1 VVTRSFL
8 VCLAVPTLAAVA
20 LLAAGCGGGSSPS
33 VAALG
38 TTTSGG
44 VASGGSAPSA
54 SGQSAS
60 GRGGGSLTMK
70 TANGYK
76 FSACMR
82 AHGLP
87 NFPDPDSH
95 GAISV
100 GAGSGIDPSSPK
112 FQAAQKA
119 CQSLLP
125 NGGTPTPQQLA
136 QMEKKALAFSACM
149 RKHGLPDF
157 PDPDFSSGGGIG
169 IRIRLG
175 GPNSDLNPSSP
186 VFQAAQKAC
195 GGIIGKP
202 PGGKPGG

>member
-1 VVTRSFL
+1 MTRSLL

-38 TTTSGG
+38 TTTSGST
-44 VASGGSAPSA
+44 ASGGSTPSA
-54 SGQSAS
+54 SGQGAS
-60 GRGGGSLTMK
+60 GQGGPSLTMK
-70 TANGYK
+70 TQDGFK

-87 NFPDPDSH
+87 NFPDPNSQ

-100 GAGSGIDPSSPK
+100 GPGSGIDPSSPK

-119 CQSLLP
+119 CQSVLP
-125 NGGTPTPQQLA
+125 NGGPPTPQQLA
-136 QMEKKALAFSACM
+136 KMEQKALAFSACM

-157 PDPDFSSGGGIG
+157 PDPQFSSGGGIG

-195 GGIIGKP
+195 RGIIGKP
-202 PGGKPGG
+202 PG

>member
-1 VVTRSFL
+1 MTRWPVICF
-8 VCLAVPTLAAVA
+8 AVPALAAVA
-20 LLAAGCGGGSSPS
+20 LLAAGCGGSSSPS

-38 TTTSGG
+38 TTTSGTTTPAG
-44 VASGGSAPSA
+44 SASSGSASSGG
-54 SGQSAS
+54 GL
-60 GRGGGSLTMK
+60 SLK
-70 TANGYK
+70 TQNGFQ

-82 AHGLP
+82 SHGIA
-87 NFPDPDSH
+87 NFPDPNSQ
-95 GAISV
+95 GAIQV
-100 GAGSGIDPSSPK
+100 GPGSGIDPRSPK

-119 CQSLLP
+119 CQKVLP
-125 NGGTPTPQQLA
+125 NGGQPTPQQLA
-136 QMEKKALAFSACM
+136 QMQRKALAYSACM

-157 PDPDFSSGGGIG
+157 PDPTFSSAGGIG

-202 PGGKPGG
+202 GG